1 MIRKLW
7 LGVVLLSAGLGA
19 VAMAFHLR
27 QPRTPATPP
36 AAAAARPAPT
46 ATAAPARPVAS
57 APARSTRPVVTY
69 DNYRAEI
76 ERIRAAREEAQAL
89 QANER
94 CIGGKRFR
102 KVGSEWERVGSC

>member
-19 VAMAFHLR
+19 VATAFHLR
-27 QPRTPATPP
+27 QPRAPATPP

-46 ATAAPARPVAS
+46 AAPARPVAP

-76 ERIRAAREEAQAL
+76 ERIRTAREEAQAL

-94 CIGGKRFR
+94 CIGGERFR